1 MTTRTSFSRRIA
13 VPMAL
18 VLAVALGG
26 CGVLGG
32 KDKPKTPTVGNRVPI
47 LSKFESGAKV
57 DPALGSI
64 SVVLA
69 TPETNPNWAQAGG
82 TASKAYGHPT
92 LSDAPQRL
100 WTAQIAGSNKTRRLA
115 ASPVIGDGK
124 LFAFDTEG
132 MLRAYDANTGAQIWS
147 TSFKVDGDG
156 ASSVFGGGA
165 SYDSGRVYVTTGVGE
180 VAALDASNGSQVW
193 KVKPSGPMRGSPTI
207 AFNAVFVMTQDN
219 QIISLNA
226 ADGAVLWNQTASVG
240 QSGVFG
246 VAAPAAGA
254 GSVISGFST
263 GELIAFRYENG
274 SQLWLDALSR
284 TSISTQ
290 VGILTDIDA
299 DPIIDRGRVL
309 ALGQGGRMA
318 AYELV
323 SGQRIWEL
331 NVAGIST
338 PAVSGEWIFTL
349 TDDGKLMCLAR
360 STGKVRW
367 LTQLAR
373 YRNEEK
379 KKDAIF
385 WTGPLLAGNR
395 LWIGNSRGETYS
407 ANVADG
413 SVAPFVT
420 LGDSI
425 TLSPVVANN
434 TLYFLDDSG
443 RISAFR

>member
-26 CGVLGG
+26 CGVFGG

-47 LSKFESGAKV
+47 LSRIESGAKV
-57 DPALGSI
+57 DPTLASI

-69 TPETNPNWAQAGG
+69 TPETNANWAQAGG
-82 TASKAYGHPT
+82 TASKAYGHPA
-92 LSDAPQRL
+92 LSEAPQRL
-100 WTAQIAGSNKTRRLA
+100 WSTQIAGSNKSRRLA
-115 ASPVIGDGK
+115 AAPVIGDGK
-124 LFAFDTEG
+124 LFAFDTVG
-132 MLRAYDANTGAQIWS
+132 MLRAYDANSGAVLW
-147 TSFKVDGDG
+147 TASFKVDGDG

-165 SYDSGRVYVTTGVGE
+165 SYDGGRVYVTTGVGE
-180 VAALDASNGSQVW
+180 VAALDATNGSQIW
-193 KVKPSGPMRGSPTI
+193 KVKPAGPMRGSPTI

-226 ADGAVLWNQTASVG
+226 PDGAVLWNQTASVG

-246 VAAPAAGA
+246 VAAPAAGQ

-263 GELIAFRYENG
+263 GELIAYRYENG
-274 SQLWLDALSR
+274 TQLWLDALSR

-338 PAVSGEWIFTL
+338 PAVSGDWIFTL
-349 TDDGKLMCLAR
+349 TDDGKLMCIAR

-373 YRNEEK
+373 FRNEEK

-407 ANVADG
+407 ASVADG
-413 SVAPFVT
+413 SVTPFVT
-420 LGDSI
+420 LDDSV

>member
-1 MTTRTSFSRRIA
+1 MTTRTSLSRRIA

-18 VLAVALGG
+18 TLAIALGG
-26 CGVLGG
+26 CGVFGG

-47 LSKFESGAKV
+47 LSRIESGAKV
-57 DPALGSI
+57 DPTLASV

-69 TPETNPNWAQAGG
+69 SPETNANWAQAGG
-82 TASKAYGHPT
+82 TASKAYGHPA
-92 LSDAPQRL
+92 LSETPQRL
-100 WTAQIAGSNKTRRLA
+100 WTAQIAGSSKARRLA
-115 ASPVIGDGK
+115 ASPVVGDGK
-124 LFAFDTEG
+124 LFAFDTDG
-132 MLRAYDANTGAQIWS
+132 MLRAFDANTGAQLWS
-147 TSFKVDGDG
+147 TSFKVEGDG

-165 SYDSGRVYVTTGVGE
+165 SFDGGRVYVTTGVGE
-180 VAALDASNGSQVW
+180 VAALNANDGSQIW
-193 KVKPSGPMRGSPTI
+193 KVKPAGPMRGSPTI

-219 QIISLNA
+219 QIISLDA

-246 VAAPAAGA
+246 VAAPAAGQ

-263 GELIAFRYENG
+263 GELIAYRYENG

-338 PAVSGEWIFTL
+338 PAVSGEWIFVL
-349 TDDGKLMCLAR
+349 TDDAKLLCLSRA
-360 STGKVRW
+360 TGKVRW
-367 LTQLAR
+367 MTQLAQFE
-373 YRNEEK
+373 NQEK
-379 KKDAIF
+379 KKNAIF
-385 WTGPLLAGNR
+385 WTGPLLAGNK

-407 ANVADG
+407 ASVADG
-413 SVAPFVT
+413 AVTPFVT
-420 LGDSI
+420 LGSSV

-443 RISAFR
+443 KIFAFR

>member
-1 MTTRTSFSRRIA
+1 MTTRTSLSRRIA

-18 VLAVALGG
+18 TLAVALGG
-26 CGVLGG
+26 CGAFGG

-47 LSKFESGAKV
+47 LSRIDPGAKV
-57 DPALGSI
+57 DPTLASV

-69 TPETNPNWAQAGG
+69 TPETNPTWAQNGG
-82 TASKAYGHPT
+82 TPSKAYGHPA
-92 LSDAPQRL
+92 LSETPQRL
-100 WTAQIAGSNKTRRLA
+100 WSAQIAGSSNARRLA

-124 LFAFDTEG
+124 LFAFDTDG
-132 MLRAYDANTGAQIWS
+132 MLRAFDANTGAVMW
-147 TSFKVDGDG
+147 TASFKIDGDG
-156 ASSVFGGGA
+156 ASSVFGGGV
-165 SYDSGRVYVTTGVGE
+165 SFDSGRVYVTTGVGE
-180 VAALDASNGSQVW
+180 VAALNANDGSQIW
-193 KVKPSGPMRGSPTI
+193 KVKPAGPMRGSPTI

-219 QIISLNA
+219 QIISLDA

-246 VAAPAAGA
+246 VAAPAAGQ
-254 GSVISGFST
+254 GSVIAGFST

-338 PAVSGEWIFTL
+338 PAVSGEWIFVL
-349 TDDGKLMCLAR
+349 TDDAKLLCLSRA
-360 STGKVRW
+360 TGKVRW
-367 LTQLAR
+367 LSQLAR
-373 YRNEEK
+373 YENEEK
-379 KKDAIF
+379 KKNAIF
-385 WTGPLLAGNR
+385 WTGPLLAGNK

-413 SVAPFVT
+413 SVAPFT
-420 LGDSI
+420 ALGESV

-434 TLYFLDDSG
+434 TLYWLDDSG
-443 RISAFR
+443 RITAFR

>member
-1 MTTRTSFSRRIA
+1 
-13 VPMAL
+13 
-18 VLAVALGG
+18 
-26 CGVLGG
+26 
-32 KDKPKTPTVGNRVPI
+32 
-47 LSKFESGAKV
+47 
-57 DPALGSI
+57 
-64 SVVLA
+64 
-69 TPETNPNWAQAGG
+69 
-82 TASKAYGHPT
+82 
-92 LSDAPQRL
+92 
-100 WTAQIAGSNKTRRLA
+100 
-115 ASPVIGDGK
+115 
-124 LFAFDTEG
+124 
-132 MLRAYDANTGAQIWS
+132 
-147 TSFKVDGDG
+147 
-156 ASSVFGGGA
+156 
-165 SYDSGRVYVTTGVGE
+165 
-180 VAALDASNGSQVW
+180 
-193 KVKPSGPMRGSPTI
+193 
-207 AFNAVFVMTQDN
+207 
-219 QIISLNA
+219 
-226 ADGAVLWNQTASVG
+226 VLWNQSASVG

-246 VAAPAAGA
+246 VAAPAAGQ

-263 GELIAFRYENG
+263 GELIAYRYENG

-338 PAVSGEWIFTL
+338 PAVSGDWIFTL
-349 TDDGKLMCLAR
+349 TDDGKLMCIAR
-360 STGKVRW
+360 STGRVRW
-367 LTQLAR
+367 LTQLPR
-373 YRNEEK
+373 FRNEEK

-395 LWIGNSRGETYS
+395 LWMGNSRGETYS
-407 ANVADG
+407 ASVVDG
-413 SVAPFVT
+413 SVSPFVT
-420 LGDSI
+420 LGDSV